1 MSTNHI
7 LVVDDSSTIR
17 ILIRVYLEKLGYTSI
32 ALASTAEEAL
42 QSLKQSMPNLVLMD
56 INLGEGKNGIEVA
69 DFIMQN
75 HGIPVIYVTSYSDE
89 HTLSAAKQTLPYGF
103 INKPIR
109 ANDLK
114 VNIELALARSAT
126 DKPVIT
132 SEPPLS
138 AINDSASSNTEYSF
152 LSEAMDLLASGI
164 VMIDEDLRIFFI
176 NKSACRILSKDFPLH
191 IKDQQLQCTTAYYR
205 REICQSI
212 KDKTSKMLTIHHQ
225 QDSLHF
231 LLFPLVNPFNN
242 NQNLGINGSVLFLFD
257 TSNDSNRIEEVV
269 RTLYRLSPT
278 EARLAS
284 MLVYNPYLA
293 DVSATLGISYHTA
306 RTHLKHIY
314 QKTDTKKLP
323 ALIQKIISG
332 PAGLLI
338 KSTN

>member
-1 MSTNHI
+1 MSSKHI
-7 LVVDDSSTIR
+7 LVVDDSPTISR
-17 ILIRVYLEKLGYTSI
+17 LISLHLEKLGYTSI
-32 ALASTAEEAL
+32 DLTSSAEEAL
-42 QSLKQSMPNLVLMD
+42 EMVKQSMPDLVLMD
-56 INLGEGKNGIEVA
+56 INLGEGKNGIEAA
-69 DFIMQN
+69 DIIMHQ

-89 HTLSAAKQTLPYGF
+89 HTLSAAKQSLPYGF

-114 VNIELALARSAT
+114 VNIEIALARSAT
-126 DKPVIT
+126 DKSVIT
-132 SEPPLS
+132 TESPLS
-138 AINDSASSNTEYSF
+138 GINDSASSNTEYSF

-176 NKSACRILSKDFPLH
+176 NKSASRILNKDFLLH
-191 IKDQQLQCTTAYYR
+191 IKDQHLQCTTAYYR
-205 REICQSI
+205 REISQSI
-212 KDKTSKMLTIHHQ
+212 KDKTSKIFTIHHQ
-225 QDSLHF
+225 EDSLHF
-231 LLFPLVNPFNN
+231 LLFPLASPFKNS
-242 NQNLGINGSVLFLFD
+242 QNAGISGSVLFLFD
-257 TSNDSNRIEEVV
+257 TTKDSNRIEEVV
-269 RTLYRLSPT
+269 RTLYRLSPS
-278 EARLAS
+278 EARLAA

-314 QKTDTKKLP
+314 QKTDTNKLP